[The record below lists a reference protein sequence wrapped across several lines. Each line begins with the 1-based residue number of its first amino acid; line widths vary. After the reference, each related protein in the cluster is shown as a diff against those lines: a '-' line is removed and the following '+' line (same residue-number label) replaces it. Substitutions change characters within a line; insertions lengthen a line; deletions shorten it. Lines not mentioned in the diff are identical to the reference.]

1 MLRAI
6 YSALFFISI
15 FIIPHKTFGNSVTE
29 NPFQEL
35 INMPCAG
42 FLDLFSPPKYV
53 TDLKKEV
60 DTLKEKLEK
69 IEHQQKETP
78 DYAKSLKIE
87 NGTLKAELEEI
98 KAQQKE
104 IMLSVNASKSELQ
117 STKEEQTRKI
127 NDLNELERILVHYG
141 NNQDGMNALH
151 CAIKEGD
158 LHAVELMLANG
169 ANIYTPCFGHTPLT
183 RAAECNQLEIVYRLL
198 ETGVDVNHTVDQE
211 GHYPIYFA
219 AKSGSTALVNLLL
232 DSGASINLISDKEK
246 KSKYPVSPFHIA
258 CSAGN
263 FDVIKTLL
271 DRKARVDGFIN
282 LKEKEPTNLV
292 LHDCTP
298 LDLAIWKLTY
308 KDNPENLEIIKYL
321 VESGA
326 TRRVIHLDGHGARDY
341 VYCPVIAKYL
351 EELGICGY

>member
-6 YSALFFISI
+6 FNALFFISI

-35 INMPCAG
+35 INMPCDG

-127 NDLNELERILVHYG
+127 NDLNELERILIHYG
-141 NNQDGMNALH
+141 NNQDGMSALH
-151 CAIKEGD
+151 YAIKQGD
-158 LHAVELMLANG
+158 VSAVNTLIVNG
-169 ANIYTPCFGHTPLT
+169 ADVNSKDGLFTTLT
-183 RAAECNQLEIVYRLL
+183 RAASCNKLEIVQILL
-198 ETGVDVNHTVDQE
+198 NFGADVNLTACDDWTPYAINYVAE
-211 GHYPIYFA
+211 
-219 AKSGSTALVNLLL
+219 SGS
-232 DSGASINLISDKEK
+232 GELI
-246 KSKYPVSPFHIA
+246 
-258 CSAGN
+258 
-263 FDVIKTLL
+263 TLL
-271 DRKARVDGFIN
+271 IENGAIIDKTSNKENPQNAKTPLHTACRCGNYDAVLALIKGGAKINGNISPNISVSHWNDG
-282 LKEKEPTNLV
+282 
-292 LHDCTP
+292 TP
-298 LDLAIWKLTY
+298 LDWAANSLTY
-308 KDNPENLEIIKYL
+308 KDNPQNLELIKFL
-321 VESGA
+321 VEN
-326 TRRVIHLDGHGARDY
+326 GARRHAPNKQ
-341 VYCPVIAKYL
+341 VGCCVINGYL
-351 EELGICGY
+351 QSVGR